1 MTAPPG
7 ITRREW
13 EAALEPLLGVADGG
27 LWRAHCDA
35 LNARLFLRWLGD
47 ARHERLLKT
56 DLYDEAVGEGMF
68 GLLAGRAAC
77 VVGIDLAANVAAAAR
92 ERHATLSAVHA
103 DVRRLPFVDGAFE
116 AVVSNSTLDHF
127 ATHHEIECALA
138 DLHRVLAPHGTLLL
152 TLDNLANPAVAL
164 RNALP
169 LAWLRRTGI
178 VPYPVGATY
187 RPGALRRVLGRLGFD
202 VVDMSTLMHCPRL
215 PAVARATRLQRHGSA
230 LAASRFL
237 QRLDRWEWLGRL
249 PTRFFTGYFVAV
261 LARKR

>member
-1 MTAPPG
+1 MSARPG
-7 ITRREW
+7 ITRHEW
-13 EAALEPLLGVADGG
+13 EAALAPLLGAAGG
-27 LWRAHCDA
+27 TLWRAHCDA

-56 DLYDEAVGEGMF
+56 DLYDEAVGEGVYA
-68 GLLAGRAAC
+68 LLAGRAAR
-77 VVGIDLAANVAAAAR
+77 VVGIDLAANVAVAAR
-92 ERHATLSAVHA
+92 KRHATLSAVHT
-103 DVRRLPFVDGAFE
+103 DVRRLPFADGAFD

-127 ATHHEIECALA
+127 ATHDEIERALA

-187 RPGALRRVLGRLGFD
+187 RPGALRRVLGRIGFD
-202 VVDMSTLMHCPRL
+202 VVETSTLMHCPRA
-215 PAVARATRLQRHGSA
+215 PAVARAARLQRHGSA
-230 LAASRFL
+230 SAAKRFL
-237 QRLDRWEWLGRL
+237 RRLERWEWLGRL
-249 PTRFFTGYFVAV
+249 PTRFLTGYFVAV